1 MPKQQKI
8 IILSSTAGGG
18 KNTIANMLL
27 QKDKRLK
34 ETISCTT
41 RKPIRPGEKDCVNYY
56 FINTDEFEKKIKN
69 KKFIEWEKVHGLFY
83 YGTLKDEIPKIIKK
97 NKIPLLIIDV
107 KGAMNIKKI
116 FPKTLLIFIK
126 PNSMKNIEE
135 RIRLRAKISEE
146 EIKTRLKT
154 AKNELKMAKYYDRII
169 KNPEGH
175 PEKAA
180 KKALK
185 IIGKYYLQ
193 K

>member
-1 MPKQQKI
+1 MQKNQQKI
-8 IILSSTAGGG
+8 IILSSTTGGG

-27 QKDKRLK
+27 QEDKRLE
-34 ETISCTT
+34 ETISCTA
-41 RKPIRPGEKDCVNYY
+41 RKPIRAGEKDGVNYY
-56 FINTDEFEKKIKN
+56 FIKNNEFEEKIKN

-83 YGTLKDEIPKIIKK
+83 YGTLKDEIPRIIKK

-126 PNSMKNIEE
+126 PNSLQNIID
-135 RIRLRAKISEE
+135 RIKKRAAISEQ
-146 EIKTRLKT
+146 EIKVRLES
-154 AKNELKMAKYYDRII
+154 AKKELRMAKYYDHII
-169 KNPEGH
+169 TNPEGH
-175 PEKAA
+175 PEKAS

-185 IIGKYYLQ
+185 IIDKYL